1 MPTNGTK
8 LFQLKNVGFKEIIFE
23 LGFANSMALEQA
35 IITWI
40 HLICSAIWVGGSL
53 FIAIVFAPILK
64 TLVPTMEERL
74 QIMIRVGR
82 RFNKIAIPALLIL
95 IATGVWNS
103 HQILSRPDFLFT
115 SSYGVMLVIKMFLVA
130 ALLGSFA
137 VHVRIIRK
145 DIEEKIMQKELSQ
158 EQIVRLRKKI
168 IIVGEVTV
176 VLSVL
181 VLLFAAILDA
191 GL

>member
-1 MPTNGTK
+1 
-8 LFQLKNVGFKEIIFE
+8 
-23 LGFANSMALEQA
+23 MALDQA

-64 TLVPTMEERL
+64 SMVPTMEERL
-74 QIMIRVGR
+74 QIMIKVGR

-95 IATGVWNS
+95 IATGIWNS
-103 HQILSRPDFLFT
+103 QQILSRPEFLFT
-115 SSYGVMLVIKMFLVA
+115 SSYGMMLIIKMFLVA

-137 VHVRIIRK
+137 IHVRIIRK
-145 DIEEKIMQKELSQ
+145 DVEEKIMRKELSQ

>member
-1 MPTNGTK
+1 
-8 LFQLKNVGFKEIIFE
+8 
-23 LGFANSMALEQA
+23 
-35 IITWI
+35 
-40 HLICSAIWVGGSL
+40 
-53 FIAIVFAPILK
+53 
-64 TLVPTMEERL
+64 MEERL